1 MYEIFEMLLKKNGI
15 TAYRF
20 CKDTN
25 VSESTIYTWKKKR
38 SLASPELA
46 KNVCD
51 YFGIS
56 LDYLMTGS
64 ENSEHSE
71 SHLTVKDERDIAK
84 DVDQILSKLSSGEN
98 GPATF
103 DGKELSPEAT
113 ELFKDQLEL
122 MLRNLKI
129 INKEKYNPNKGKK

>member
-1 MYEIFEMLLKKNGI
+1 MYDIFEILLEKHGI

-25 VSESTIYTWKKKR
+25 TSQSTIYTWKKKH

-46 KNVCD
+46 KTVCD

-64 ENSEHSE
+64 EDNEE
-71 SHLTVKDERDIAK
+71 KGVALTLKDERDIAK
-84 DVDQILSKLSSGEN
+84 DVDNIISKLSSGEN

-129 INKEKYNPNKGKK
+129 INKEKYNPKKGKK

>member
-25 VSESTIYTWKKKR
+25 TSESTIYTWKKKH
-38 SLASPELA
+38 SLASPELS
-46 KNVCD
+46 KTVCD

-56 LDYLMTGS
+56 LDYLMNGVEKEEGKKETLS
-64 ENSEHSE
+64 N
-71 SHLTVKDERDIAK
+71 KDERDIAK
-84 DVDQILSKLSSGEN
+84 DVDNIISKLSSGEN

-103 DGKELSPEAT
+103 DGKELSSEAT
-113 ELFKDQLEL
+113 ELFRDQLEL

>member
-1 MYEIFEMLLKKNGI
+1 MYEIFEMLLERSGI

-25 VSESTIYTWKKKR
+25 TSQSTIYTWKKKL

-46 KNVCD
+46 KTVCD
-51 YFGIS
+51 YFGVS
-56 LDYLMTGS
+56 LDYLMTGQDDGIIKPGRLS
-64 ENSEHSE
+64 
-71 SHLTVKDERDIAK
+71 VKEEKDIAK
-84 DVDQILSKLSSGEN
+84 DVNSIIEKLSSGEN

-103 DGKELSPEAT
+103 DGRELSPEAT

-129 INKEKYNPNKGKK
+129 INKEKYNPKKNKK